1 MAEPGHLMTTHD
13 SLSLLCCQLCDSKQ
27 TLTPLLMP
35 AVSLWL
41 SPLSAASTSLR
52 FFRNNVREF
61 RVLFTLNGT
70 ASDLLKH
77 RVD

>member
-13 SLSLLCCQLCDSKQ
+13 SLRALLP
-27 TLTPLLMP
+27 TLRFEKNSNSAFNASRVTVAVT
-35 AVSLWL
+35 AVSGQLQP
-41 SPLSAASTSLR
+41 SG
-52 FFRNNVREF
+52 FFATMCVNV

-70 ASDLLKH
+70 ASALLKH